1 MAIFLYF
8 IYGAAL
14 FYFSN
19 FFPYTSLIFFIFLL
33 LLIFVQRHSNTSLK
47 LSHIALAAILCA
59 SGFLY
64 VKLLFLPQTDPIEL
78 QGSSIELKGVLKS
91 ERLSSSTK
99 GSFFIQNIKVIEA
112 FDLKGDRLFIKE
124 LRALNEKSLDRGKI
138 YHIKGRF
145 ARDGYYLNPGASS
158 SLPGFYVLS
167 ATETGEYSS
176 NFLEKTRAE
185 LNAFM
190 RESFSDKSS
199 AFLLSI
205 ITGERSFLTAEIR
218 NAFSVTGLAHILS
231 ISGTHF
237 GLLFIMVFT
246 SFRML
251 FKYLPYKL
259 LTRLT
264 IYFTPSQIAAV
275 MTAPFLVFYL
285 GISSVSIPSIRAFI
299 MISLFLAGLLFGR
312 KGLWLNTLVIAAF
325 IIILITPDA
334 LTDIS
339 FQLSFSA
346 VLCIGLITDRLR
358 KEDKDNE
365 VTEGKKE
372 KSFLSNPVAHIFE
385 YIKYSFLISLT
396 ATAGTAP
403 LVAYYFHYFPLI
415 SPFTNLLLTPLIGFI
430 ILPLALLSSLAYL
443 LLGVFPFLSILDNC
457 TFFILDLIE
466 KIAQW
471 RFIDIKVPAFPPILL
486 LTFYTG
492 LLLFTAIEHLRLQ
505 DNRRANISL
514 YAVSLSLIILPFF
527 IYAAVKFSESVGLK
541 ITFLDVGQGDAAVV
555 ELSDNRILV
564 IDTGKSGHQVAEYL
578 RYKGI
583 RNIDALVIS
592 HMESDHAGG
601 MEYLLA
607 NFNVA
612 EIWGAGSEP
621 YINLPEQKFYFRRL
635 QRGDVVEG
643 SDYKIYILHP
653 YDGFYTNSAKGD
665 ENNYSLVMKITGYKN
680 SFLFTGDIER
690 EALEDLVNLK
700 GHLKSNV
707 VKVPHHG
714 SKSSADELFYHLVSP
729 EIAVISAGRKNF
741 HGHPHEET
749 LRTLAIAGVLRTD
762 IDGAV
767 GLQEMPDG
775 RINVKTFSEF
785 RFRGA
790 SNWADEVFNI
800 KRLFSVW

>member
-8 IYGAAL
+8 IFGAAL
-14 FYFSN
+14 FYFSI
-19 FFPYTSLIFFIFLL
+19 FFPYTGLFFSVFLL
-33 LLIFVQRHSNTSLK
+33 LLIFVRRYNNAALK
-47 LSHIALAAILCA
+47 LSHIALAGILCA
-59 SGFLY
+59 GGYLY
-64 VKLLFLPQTDPIEL
+64 AKLLYLPQTNSIEL
-78 QGSSIELKGVLKS
+78 QGSSIELKGLLKS
-91 ERLSSSTK
+91 ERLSSSNRGT
-99 GSFFIQNIKVIEA
+99 FFIQNIDVIEA
-112 FDLKGDRLFIKE
+112 FDSKGDRLFIKE
-124 LRALNEKSLDRGKI
+124 LRAVNESSLDTEKI
-138 YHIKGRF
+138 YHIRGRF
-145 ARDGYYLNPGASS
+145 SRDGYYLNPGSSS

-167 ATETGEYSS
+167 ATETGEYNS
-176 NFLEKTRAE
+176 NFFEKMRAE
-185 LNAFM
+185 LNGFM

-205 ITGERSFLTAEIR
+205 ITGERIFLTAETR

-231 ISGTHF
+231 ISGAHF
-237 GLLFIMVFT
+237 GLLFVMVFT

-251 FKYLPYKL
+251 FKYLPNKF

-299 MISLFLAGLLFGR
+299 MITFFLVGLLFGR

-325 IIILITPDA
+325 IIVLISPGA
-334 LTDIS
+334 LTDLS

-346 VLCIGLITDRLR
+346 VLCIGLITERLR
-358 KEDKDNE
+358 NKDMQNDVPE
-365 VTEGKKE
+365 EQRKDG
-372 KSFLSNPVAHIFE
+372 FLSNPAAFIFK
-385 YIKYSFLISLT
+385 YLKYSFLISIA

-403 LVAYYFHYFPLI
+403 LVAYYFHYFSLI

-430 ILPLALLSSLAYL
+430 ILPAALLSSLAYL
-443 LLGVFPFLSILDNC
+443 VSGVFPFILMLDSL
-457 TFFILDLIE
+457 TMFILELIE

-471 RFIDIKVPAFPPILL
+471 PFIDIKIPAFPPVLL

-492 LLLFTAIEHLRLQ
+492 LLLFAAIEYLRLQ
-505 DNRRANISL
+505 GIRRGIVSL
-514 YAVSLSLIILPFF
+514 YAASLSLLILPFL
-527 IYAAVKFSESVGLK
+527 IYAAVKYSEPAGLK

-564 IDTGKSGHQVAEYL
+564 IDTGRSGYQVAAYL

-583 RNIDALVIS
+583 RNIDALAIS
-592 HMESDHAGG
+592 HRQIDHAGG
-601 MEYLLA
+601 IEYLLG
-607 NFNVA
+607 NFNIS
-612 EIWGAGSEP
+612 EIWGGGIEP
-621 YINLPEQKFYFRRL
+621 YINLPEQSYYRRL

-643 SDYKIYILHP
+643 SGYKIFIFHP
-653 YDGFYTNSAKGD
+653 YDGFYTGSAKDD

-690 EALEDLVNLK
+690 EALEDLSNLRSY
-700 GHLKSNV
+700 LKSNAL
-707 VKVPHHG
+707 KVPHHG
-714 SKSSADELFYHLVSP
+714 SRSSADEMFYGLVSP
-729 EIAVISAGRKNF
+729 EIAVISVGRKNF
-741 HGHPHEET
+741 HGHPHEDALRI
-749 LRTLAIAGVLRTD
+749 LRTAAVLRTD

-775 RINVKTFSEF
+775 RINVKTFREF
-785 RFRGA
+785 RFRQA
-790 SNWADEVFNI
+790 LNWLDEVYNI